1 MQLLDED
8 ITAITKS
15 IQDISHV
22 FGGKRV
28 IITGGQG
35 FLGQYVCATFNKLN
49 EQYLEKPCQVIVV
62 DNLITCSNASSL
74 PKYNHFKYINES
86 VEENIF
92 FEDKIDY
99 IIFLAGIASPFYY
112 MKYPIRTINTVS
124 IGLSNYLDIASEH
137 KARLL
142 FASSSEIYGNT
153 DADHIPTKETYNG
166 NVSTLSDRS
175 CYDESKRLGETL
187 CRVFH
192 QQHKVDATIVRI
204 FNMIGP
210 LMHSNDYRVLPNFA
224 NNIINGNPVQLYG
237 NGNQTRT
244 FCYASDGIVGIIRAL
259 LLGRSGEAYNIGN
272 PNDEISMKQLLDV
285 CEEVFETEKIPHPPI
300 VREIVPQPDKYP
312 VNGDPARRCP
322 DISKATNEL
331 KYAPQISLRTGLAKF
346 LKWAHHYYTGSK

>member
-8 ITAITKS
+8 IVAITKS

-22 FGGKRV
+22 FNGKRV

-62 DNLITCSNASSL
+62 DNLITCSSAKSL
-74 PKYNHFKYINES
+74 PQYNHFKYFDVS
-86 VEENIF
+86 VEDNLL
-92 FEDKIDY
+92 FEDRVDY

-112 MKYPIRTINTVS
+112 MKYPVRTISTVS
-124 IGLSNYLDIASEH
+124 VGLPNYLNIASKH
-137 KARLL
+137 GARLL
-142 FASSSEIYGNT
+142 FASSSEIYGDT
-153 DADHIPTKETYNG
+153 DANHIPTKETYNG

-187 CRVFH
+187 CRVFSL
-192 QQHKVDATIVRI
+192 QYGTDATIVRI

-210 LMHSNDYRVLPNFA
+210 LMHPNDYRVLPNFA
-224 NNIINGNPVQLYG
+224 NNIINGKPVQLYG
-237 NGNQTRT
+237 DGSQTRT
-244 FCYASDGIVGIIRAL
+244 FCYASDGIVGIIRTL
-259 LLGRSGEAYNIGN
+259 LLGKAGEAYNIGN
-272 PNDEISMKQLLDV
+272 PNDEISMRQLLDV

-300 VREIVPQPDKYP
+300 VREIVSHPDKYP

-322 DISKATNEL
+322 DITKATNEL
-331 KYAPQISLRTGLAKF
+331 KYIPQVSLRNGLAKF
-346 LKWAHHYYTGSK
+346 LRWAHNYYMGSK